1 MQGGKEVVTNFENI
15 KIRNICLNDF
25 PAVLK
30 WSRDGRFC
38 IANGWDINQDEKR
51 LLQWW
56 EKWVNNKS
64 DQFIRWGIDYNGSLV
79 GYIDLVLL
87 NGNGA
92 EIGIAIGDSQ
102 LWSKGIGTYTLKL
115 GIEKAEKDFGIQTFF
130 AETHET
136 NFASRKMLE
145 KIGFTEISRKGEEQY
160 LGAMTTLIQ
169 YKYSI

>member
-64 DQFIRWGIDYNGSLV
+64 DQFIRWGIDYNDSLV

-115 GIEKAEKDFGIQTFF
+115 GIEKAEKDFSIRNFY

-136 NFASRKMLE
+136 NTASRKMLE
-145 KIGFTEISRKGEEQY
+145 KIGFTEISRKGTEQY
-160 LGAMTTLIQ
+160 LGKITPLIQ
-169 YKYSI
+169 YKYSK